1 MRDPNHGAKTMSK
14 MNFRRLGLAAMTGA
28 ALALAGCATPFKA
41 DVARFQ
47 TQLPAPQGQSF
58 VVEASDP
65 ALQGGIEFGQYA
77 NLVAGELTR
86 YGYRPAASGERADLV
101 VRMDYG
107 VDKGRERVVS
117 SPGFGDPWYGG
128 YGGYGRGFYRPVIVS
143 GRGGRRYVYGYRDPF
158 LWGGGFGPGW
168 GGTDVSSYTVYTSG
182 LNLQINRSGDG
193 SRLFEGH
200 AEAQS
205 RDNNLQA
212 IVPNLVEAMFTGFP
226 GNSGERVRITVAPPE
241 KG

>member
-1 MRDPNHGAKTMSK
+1 M
-14 MNFRRLGLAAMTGA
+14 
-28 ALALAGCATPFKA
+28 
-41 DVARFQ
+41 
-47 TQLPAPQGQSF
+47 
-58 VVEASDP
+58 VEASDP

-117 SPGFGDPWYGG
+117 SPGFGDPW

>member
-1 MRDPNHGAKTMSK
+1 MSK
-14 MNFRRLGLAAMTGA
+14 ITLKQFGIAAMASA

-41 DVARFQ
+41 NVARFQ

-58 VVEASDP
+58 AIEAGNP

-86 YGYRPAASGERADLV
+86 YGYRPAAAGERADLI

-128 YGGYGRGFYRPVIVS
+128 YYGRGFYRPVIVT

-158 LWGGGFGPGW
+158 LWGGFGPGW
-168 GGTDVSSYTVYTSG
+168 GYNDVSSYTVYTSG
-182 LNLQINRSGDG
+182 LNLQINRAADG

-212 IVPNLVEAMFTGFP
+212 LVPNLVEAMFTGFP

>member
-1 MRDPNHGAKTMSK
+1 MSK
-14 MNFRRLGLAAMTGA
+14 MNLRRLGLAAMTGA

-58 VVEASDP
+58 AIESNDP
-65 ALQGGIEFGQYA
+65 NLQGGIEFGQYA
-77 NLVAGELTR
+77 SLVAGELTR
-86 YGYRPAASGERADLV
+86 FGYRPAAPGERADMV

-117 SPGFGDPWYGG
+117 SPGFGDPWGGFYGG
-128 YGGYGRGFYRPVIVS
+128 GFYRPVIVR
-143 GRGGRRYVYGYRDPF
+143 GRGGRRFIYGYRDPF
-158 LWGGGFGPGW
+158 MWGGFGPGW
-168 GGTDVSSYTVYTSG
+168 GYNDVSSYTVYTSG
-182 LNLQINRSGDG
+182 LQLQINRASDG
-193 SRLFEGH
+193 SRLFEGR

-205 RDNNLQA
+205 RDNNLQQ
-212 IVPNLVEAMFTGFP
+212 IVPNLIEAMFTGFP

>member
-1 MRDPNHGAKTMSK
+1 MS
-14 MNFRRLGLAAMTGA
+14 NTTLRHLGLAAMTGA

-58 VVEASDP
+58 VVEANNP
-65 ALQGGIEFGQYA
+65 ALAGGIEFSQYA

-86 YGYRPAASGERADLV
+86 YGYRPAARGENADLV

-128 YGGYGRGFYRPVIVS
+128 YGGYGRGFYRPVIVT

-158 LWGGGFGPGW
+158 LWGGFGPGW

-182 LNLQINRSGDG
+182 LNLQINRAADG

-205 RDNNLQA
+205 RDNNLQT

>member
-1 MRDPNHGAKTMSK
+1 MMSK
-14 MNFRRLGLAAMTGA
+14 INLRRMGLAAMTGA

-58 VVEASDP
+58 TIESANP
-65 ALQGGIEFGQYA
+65 ALAGGIEFGQYA
-77 NLVAGELTR
+77 NLVASELTR
-86 YGYRPAASGERADLV
+86 YGYRAAAPGEAADLV
-101 VRMDYG
+101 VRFDYG
-107 VDKGRERVVS
+107 IDKGRERVRTT
-117 SPGFGDPWYGG
+117 PGFNDPWYGG
-128 YGGYGRGFYRPVIVS
+128 YYGRGFYRPVIVR
-143 GRGGRRYVYGYRDPF
+143 GPGGRRYVHGWYDP
-158 LWGGGFGPGW
+158 WRWGGFGSGW
-168 GGTDVSSYTVYTSG
+168 GYNDVESYTVYTSG
-182 LNLQINRSGDG
+182 LGLQIDRASDG
-193 SRLFEGH
+193 SRLFEGR

-205 RDNNLQA
+205 RGNDLQQ

>member
-1 MRDPNHGAKTMSK
+1 MNKI
-14 MNFRRLGLAAMTGA
+14 NFRRLGLAAMTGA

-47 TQLPAPQGQSF
+47 SQLPAPQGQSF

-65 ALQGGIEFGQYA
+65 ALQGGIEFRQYA
-77 NLVAGELTR
+77 NIVAGELTR
-86 YGYRPAASGERADLV
+86 YGYRPAANRESADLV

-128 YGGYGRGFYRPVIVS
+128 FYRRGFYRPVIVT

-158 LWGGGFGPGW
+158 LWGGFGPGW
-168 GGTDVSSYTVYTSG
+168 GYNDVSSYTVYTSG
-182 LNLQINRSGDG
+182 LKLEIDRAADG

-212 IVPNLVEAMFTGFP
+212 LVPNLVEAMFTDFP

>member
-1 MRDPNHGAKTMSK
+1 MS
-14 MNFRRLGLAAMTGA
+14 MMTFRQLGLAAMTGA

-58 VVEASDP
+58 VVESANP
-65 ALQGGIEFGQYA
+65 ALAGGIEFGQYA
-77 NLVAGELTR
+77 NLVAGELTK
-86 YGYRPAASGERADLV
+86 YGYRPAARGENADLV

-128 YGGYGRGFYRPVIVS
+128 YGGYYGRGFYRPVIVS

-158 LWGGGFGPGW
+158 MWGGFGPGW
-168 GGTDVSSYTVYTSG
+168 GGTDVSSFTVYTSG
-182 LNLQINRSGDG
+182 LNLQINRAADG
-193 SRLFEGH
+193 SRLFEGS

-241 KG
+241 KN

>member
-1 MRDPNHGAKTMSK
+1 MSK
-14 MNFRRLGLAAMTGA
+14 MNFRRWGLAALTGA

-47 TQLPAPQGQSF
+47 SQLPAPQGQSF
-58 VVEASDP
+58 IVEASNP

-77 NLVAGELTR
+77 NIVAGELTR
-86 YGYRPAASGERADLV
+86 YGYRPAADGEKADLV

-117 SPGFGDPWYGG
+117 SPGFADPWYGG
-128 YGGYGRGFYRPVIVS
+128 YYGRGFYHPVIVT
-143 GRGGRRYVYGYRDPF
+143 GRSGRRYVYGYRDPF
-158 LWGGGFGPGW
+158 LWGGFGPSW
-168 GGTDVSSYTVYTSG
+168 GYNDVSSYTVYTSG
-182 LNLQINRSGDG
+182 LTLEINRAADG
-193 SRLFEGH
+193 TRLFEGR

-212 IVPNLVEAMFTGFP
+212 IVPNLVEAMFTDFP

-241 KG
+241 KN

>member
-1 MRDPNHGAKTMSK
+1 MNMSK
-14 MNFRRLGLAAMTGA
+14 TILKRLGLAAMAGA
-28 ALALAGCATPFKA
+28 TLALAGCATPFRA

-58 VVEASDP
+58 AIEAANP

-77 NLVAGELTR
+77 NLVSGELTR
-86 YGYRPAASGERADLV
+86 YGYRPASAGERPDLV

-128 YGGYGRGFYRPVIVS
+128 YYGRGFYRPVVVT
-143 GRGGRRYVYGYRDPF
+143 GRSGRRYIYGYRDPF
-158 LWGGGFGPGW
+158 LWGGFGPSW
-168 GGTDVSSYTVYTSG
+168 GYNDVSSYTVYTSG
-182 LNLQINRSGDG
+182 LNLQINRAADG

-241 KG
+241 RG

>member
-58 VVEASDP
+58 VVEASNP

-128 YGGYGRGFYRPVIVS
+128 GYGGYGR
-143 GRGGRRYVYGYRDPF
+143 
-158 LWGGGFGPGW
+158 GGFGPGW

-182 LNLQINRSGDG
+182 LNLQINRAADG
-193 SRLFEGH
+193 SRLFEGQ

>member
-1 MRDPNHGAKTMSK
+1 MSK
-14 MNFRRLGLAAMTGA
+14 FNLRHLGLAAMTGA

-47 TQLPAPQGQSF
+47 SQLPAPQGQSF
-58 VVEASDP
+58 VVEAGNP
-65 ALQGGIEFGQYA
+65 ALAGGIEFSQYA

-86 YGYRPAASGERADLV
+86 YGYRPAAPGERADLV

-128 YGGYGRGFYRPVIVS
+128 YYGRGFYRPVIV
-143 GRGGRRYVYGYRDPF
+143 RGPRGRRYVYGYRDPF
-158 LWGGGFGPGW
+158 LWGGFGPGW
-168 GGTDVSSYTVYTSG
+168 GGTDVTSYTVYTSG
-182 LNLQINRSGDG
+182 LNLQINRAADG
-193 SRLFEGH
+193 SRLFEGQ

-205 RDNNLQA
+205 RDNNLQT